1 MANKINIESLIEK
14 VKGKKK
20 VEVHSHT
27 RHNPDGS
34 LSRVDQYARFID
46 DSKEEDKIE
55 DLDEDTMTVSAED
68 EGDYAD
74 EDIPISELTPLE
86 KANLPKIDS
95 SELPNLIESWQKY
108 KDPKSLE
115 KLLQYYNGIIH
126 FHAKKYTTAPIPND
140 LTVLEAKR
148 LLIKAADTFDTSKK
162 TSFNTHLT
170 NYLKKLYRFIGDNQ
184 NIAKIPEQR
193 IRKINNYKTAFAK
206 LEDKY
211 NRQPTE
217 AELADELSWSI
228 KEVHRIKS
236 ELGRAEILQFGEDYS
251 YSDLGLYS
259 EKVPRALKI
268 VYFDAGTD
276 QRFILEHTTNIVN
289 EKPMSIP
296 EIAKHLKISESKVKG
311 MISEINKKIIELL

>member
-1 MANKINIESLIEK
+1 MAKKIDIQALIDK
-14 VKGKKK
+14 VKGKEK

-34 LSRVDQYARFID
+34 ISRVEQYARFIEKHKEVPEETD
-46 DSKEEDKIE
+46 ESLQMVDSDIP
-55 DLDEDTMTVSAED
+55 

-74 EDIPISELTPLE
+74 EDIPIGDITPLE

-95 SELPNLIESWQKY
+95 SELPALIESWQKHRNQQA
-108 KDPKSLE
+108 LA
-115 KLLQYYNGIIH
+115 KLLNYYNGIIY

-148 LLIKAADTFDTSKK
+148 LLIKAADTFDVKKK

-193 IRKINNYKTAFAK
+193 IRKINNYKTALAK
-206 LEDKY
+206 LEDRY
-211 NRQPTE
+211 ARLPTE

-268 VYFDAGTD
+268 VYFDASPD
-276 QRFILEHTTNIVN
+276 QRYILEHTTNVVN
-289 EKPMSIP
+289 EKPYSIS
-296 EIAKHLKISESKVKG
+296 EIAKHLKTSDSKVKA